1 MKKLLIGLL
10 AALSPM
16 LAQAQQPAVT
26 MTWQGDL
33 ADGGGVPVSA
43 DLPMT
48 FRLYDESGTPLWTQ
62 TNQVAVVDG
71 QFVSVL
77 GDAEPFPVDIDPTVP
92 LFMGLS
98 VDGGEELKPRLPVGG
113 ALRAL
118 WALQA
123 EDVVGD
129 IHPHSVSIGDQL
141 VINEDG
147 QWVGDPTGLQ
157 GPEGPVGPAGEIGP
171 EGPQGLQG
179 VAGPAGP
186 VGPAGDPGPA
196 GPQGLQGV
204 PGPVGPAGD
213 PGPAGP
219 QGLQGVPG
227 PVGPAGDPG
236 PAGLPGAPG
245 PIGPQGEI
253 GPIGPQGPAGA
264 IGPQG
269 PVGAIGPQGPA
280 GAIGP
285 QGPVGAIGPQG
296 PAGAIGP
303 QGPVGAIGP
312 QGPQGEIGPIGPQG
326 PVGAQGAQGPVGAQ
340 GAQGP
345 VGAQGAQGPVGAQG
359 AQGPQGIQGPQGP
372 AGTFAPPA
380 FSLAVFGAGTQTHYN
395 SGQFVI
401 ETPAANTMRV
411 RITAGGAFYQM
422 SIVHPANCG
431 ANSGTMSTVFR
442 FAVNAGDT
450 LDAPLCNEGSP
461 VFITVMREGNSNPSW
476 FRCWRYT
483 GNANACQRLF

>member
-98 VDGGEELKPRLPVGG
+98 VDGGEELKPRLPVGS

-186 VGPAGDPGPA
+186 A
-196 GPQGLQGV
+196 
-204 PGPVGPAGD
+204 GPVGPAGD

-269 PVGAIGPQGPA
+269 PVGAIGPQGP
-280 GAIGP
+280 
-285 QGPVGAIGPQG
+285 
-296 PAGAIGP
+296 
-303 QGPVGAIGP
+303 
-312 QGPQGEIGPIGPQG
+312 QGEIGPIGP
-326 PVGAQGAQGPVGAQ
+326 
-340 GAQGP
+340 
-345 VGAQGAQGPVGAQG
+345 QGPVGAQG

>member
-98 VDGGEELKPRLPVGG
+98 VDGGEELKPRLPVGS

-186 VGPAGDPGPA
+186 A
-196 GPQGLQGV
+196 
-204 PGPVGPAGD
+204 GPVGPAGD

-269 PVGAIGPQGPA
+269 PVGAIGPQGP
-280 GAIGP
+280 
-285 QGPVGAIGPQG
+285 
-296 PAGAIGP
+296 
-303 QGPVGAIGP
+303 
-312 QGPQGEIGPIGPQG
+312 QGEIGPIGP
-326 PVGAQGAQGPVGAQ
+326 QGPVGAQ